1 MIASR
6 IQPVLMRRSR
16 KRVFAGARITCK
28 MSHVS
33 HEFVSIQFVS
43 QSNQI
48 SKSFKFKNS
57 EYTSVSMF
65 TNQLNNCNFFPR
77 EFPPFLYNQF
87 TKITSLCQTDALVR
101 PRTLVDLIFVFGRG
115 YIHFGDLLPRACAPG
130 IPFFGVRLGLS
141 WG

>member
-6 IQPVLMRRSR
+6 IQPALKRRSR

-33 HEFVSIQFVS
+33 HEFVSIQYVS

-77 EFPPFLYNQF
+77 EFPPF
-87 TKITSLCQTDALVR
+87 S
-101 PRTLVDLIFVFGRG
+101 IFIQPV
-115 YIHFGDLLPRACAPG
+115 H
-130 IPFFGVRLGLS
+130 
-141 WG
+141 